1 MNISN
6 TVLGL
11 GLLSLSTLLEA
22 QPNVTAW
29 DILTQG
35 VNDKNPEKRKQA
47 IAAVGSLGLAPEAIK
62 LVESALRNDEDVVVR
77 QTAAAGLGQM
87 KAKQSI
93 PALQQALD
101 DHSGEVAFQAAKS
114 LWELGDRASVSGSPP
129 PGKHT
134 SPSGNHTSRDTLQ
147 DVLTGQLK
155 DATGFREGAMRDAKA
170 KLHSPRALAK
180 IGIREASGA
189 LLGPFSLGVNAAAEM
204 MKDTG
209 ASGRAAAATL
219 LAQDCDSRTLQ
230 LLDQT
235 LKDDKN
241 AAVKAAA
248 ARGVGLCGTKDSIPG
263 LEQHLSDSHDAV
275 KFMAAAAIVRLSMTG
290 LATPVE
296 KN

>member
-11 GLLSLSTLLEA
+11 GFLSLFTLLEA

-29 DILTQG
+29 DILNQG

-77 QTAAAGLGQM
+77 QTAAASLGQM

-114 LWELGDRASVSGSPP
+114 LWELGDRSAASGDGTS
-129 PGKHT
+129 GKHA
-134 SPSGNHTSRDTLQ
+134 SRNTLQ
-147 DVLTGQLK
+147 DVLTGELK
-155 DATGFREGAMRDAKA
+155 DATGIREGAMRDAKA

-180 IGIREASGA
+180 IGIKEASGA
-189 LLGPFSLGVNAAAEM
+189 LLGPFSLGVNAAEEM

-209 ASGRAAAATL
+209 ASGRANAATL

-230 LLDQT
+230 LLDHT

-248 ARGVGLCGTKDSIPG
+248 ARGVGLCGTKDSIPV

-275 KFMAAAAIVRLSMTG
+275 KFMAAAAIVRLSMNG
-290 LATPVE
+290 APTPVE

>member
-11 GLLSLSTLLEA
+11 GFLSLLTLLQA

-29 DILTQG
+29 DILNQG
-35 VNDKNPEKRKQA
+35 VNDKNPERRKQA

-62 LVESALRNDEDVVVR
+62 LLESALRNDEDVVVR
-77 QTAAAGLGQM
+77 QTAAASLGLM

-93 PALQQALD
+93 PALQQALED
-101 DHSGEVAFQAAKS
+101 QSGEVAFQAAKS
-114 LWELGDRASVSGSPP
+114 LWELGDRSSVR
-129 PGKHT
+129 
-134 SPSGNHTSRDTLQ
+134 NTLQ

-155 DATGFREGAMRDAKA
+155 DATGLREGAMRDAKA

-189 LLGPFSLGVNAAAEM
+189 LLGPFSLGVNAAEEM

-209 ASGRAAAATL
+209 ASGRANAATL

-248 ARGVGLCGTKDSIPG
+248 ARGVGLCGTKDSIPV

-275 KFMAAAAIVRLSMTG
+275 KFMAAAAIVKLSMG
-290 LATPVE
+290 GTPTPLE

>member
-11 GLLSLSTLLEA
+11 GLLSLFTLLEA

-29 DILTQG
+29 DILNQG

-77 QTAAAGLGQM
+77 QTAAASLGQM
-87 KAKQSI
+87 KSKQSI

-114 LWELGDRASVSGSPP
+114 LWELGDRSSVSRSPP
-129 PGKHT
+129 AGK
-134 SPSGNHTSRDTLQ
+134 HTSRDTLQ

-155 DATGFREGAMRDAKA
+155 DATGLREGAMRDAKA

-180 IGIREASGA
+180 IGIKEASGA
-189 LLGPFSLGVNAAAEM
+189 LLGPFS
-204 MKDTG
+204 
-209 ASGRAAAATL
+209 
-219 LAQDCDSRTLQ
+219 
-230 LLDQT
+230 
-235 LKDDKN
+235 
-241 AAVKAAA
+241 
-248 ARGVGLCGTKDSIPG
+248 P
-263 LEQHLSDSHDAV
+263 LSN
-275 KFMAAAAIVRLSMTG
+275 RR
-290 LATPVE
+290 PVSPD
-296 KN
+296 